1 MESFYRILRFGK
13 SNSSAAWAAVL
24 CYIIYTLF
32 QLAGIGMIIP
42 VMDIIL
48 NNGSQ
53 FEIQQDTSL
62 ELKGLQDWINS
73 IVNQGILRFGSFG
86 VLWRTCLISFGLFLA
101 KNIFRYS
108 ALWQMA
114 SLRGGI
120 TAKLREALH
129 HKILKISPG
138 KLSENRKGDLLARAS
153 SDVTEIEYAV
163 LAGLE
168 IIVREP
174 LVILGSLAILF
185 SMSVPLTI
193 FVLCI
198 ASIAAFLLQLVSKRL
213 KRKSNIAQGKLGMVL
228 SALEESISGLRVIQA
243 YQAESRQRYHFEKS
257 NNAAERIQ
265 VSVFRRRDLAS
276 PISEI
281 IGVSTLLLILLYGG
295 MQSLDG
301 QGMSGAALIGFAL
314 FFYQLIPSFK
324 SISNGLYNVQKGS
337 AAADRLFEILDKEED
352 LKDSS
357 NIIKGQNLKSGIDS
371 IQWDCVSLK
380 YPDASGFALENFSAK
395 VNRGETIA
403 IVGPSGGG
411 KTSLINLLI
420 RAIDPSSGSVRLNNV
435 PIWHKDE
442 ASWKIS
448 EVRSMFSLVT
458 QDPVIFQAS
467 VSDNISLG
475 DSNPDKKK
483 IAMAA
488 AAAQAMEF
496 IDVLPGGLSCI
507 LKEGGTSLSGGQ
519 KQRIALAR
527 AMYRD
532 SDVLLLD
539 EATSALDTENEA
551 RIQKALD
558 AAAINRTTII
568 VAHRLATIQKAD
580 RILVVDQGK
589 LVESGKHSELISRS
603 GLYSQ
608 LVKTQTFAD

>member
-1 MESFYRILRFGK
+1 MRIISGTSKGKKLYEPKDLFTRPLKDLTKESIFNIITHSNKFSVALEGANILD
-13 SNSSAAWAAVL
+13 
-24 CYIIYTLF
+24 LF
-32 QLAGIGMIIP
+32 SG
-42 VMDIIL
+42 
-48 NNGSQ
+48 
-53 FEIQQDTSL
+53 T
-62 ELKGLQDWINS
+62 
-73 IVNQGILRFGSFG
+73 GSFG
-86 VLWRTCLISFGLFLA
+86 LECLSRDSKHVTFVENYLKILPILK
-101 KNIFRYS
+101 KNI
-108 ALWQMA
+108 
-114 SLRGGI
+114 
-120 TAKLREALH
+120 
-129 HKILKISPG
+129 
-138 KLSENRKGDLLARAS
+138 
-153 SDVTEIEYAV
+153 IE
-163 LAGLE
+163 L
-168 IIVREP
+168 
-174 LVILGSLAILF
+174 
-185 SMSVPLTI
+185 
-193 FVLCI
+193 
-198 ASIAAFLLQLVSKRL
+198 
-213 KRKSNIAQGKLGMVL
+213 N
-228 SALEESISGLRVIQA
+228 
-243 YQAESRQRYHFEKS
+243 YQK
-257 NNAAERIQ
+257 N
-265 VSVFRRRDLAS
+265 
-276 PISEI
+276 SEI
-281 IGVSTLLLILLYGG
+281 IEKDINKNLNFKIF
-295 MQSLDG
+295 QNKFDIIFLDPP
-301 QGMSGAALIGFAL
+301 
-314 FFYQLIPSFK
+314 YK
-324 SISNGLYNVQKGS
+324 EKK
-337 AAADRLFEILDKEED
+337 LFEILDKEED